1 MRKVVCLVG
10 IVAVMGGCSSA
21 AQPEGTG
28 STSSA
33 IAQDCNGNDDGLR
46 STAAQFLALNA
57 APIVIGHEGAG
68 ENFAQWPNDV
78 GVDPTKPINDTV
90 DSLRL
95 AYQQGA
101 SLAEIDAEM
110 TKDGQIVAFHDF
122 DFLPDYTCINTY
134 TLRDL
139 QTKVPYIATLDEL
152 LRAAR
157 QVNHTSRSM
166 SGLLMI
172 ELKTP
177 SPLCDPGDVEEAPF
191 VKAVVDTVHH
201 NVMDDAVMF
210 DGFSPN
216 LVALAKQ
223 YAPNV
228 PRELDLDLLQLLTP
242 AQVEAQG
249 YAVTEITKAFNPYG
263 LQWAE
268 VGPAGGPAIY
278 RLPGYTGVPQFF
290 GTAVAAGASIID
302 GESDFIGVAGAAGVA
317 QFVGTA
323 HALGMKAYA
332 DPAKTESDFASFAAL
347 GFDGAYCDDIPDSLT
362 LQPKL

>member
-1 MRKVVCLVG
+1 MRY
-10 IVAVMGGCSSA
+10 
-21 AQPEGTG
+21 
-28 STSSA
+28 
-33 IAQDCNGNDDGLR
+33 
-46 STAAQFLALNA
+46 TAAQFLALNK
-57 APIVIGHEGAG
+57 APIVIGHEGDG
-68 ENFAQWPNDV
+68 ENFAQWPTSAPT
-78 GVDPTKPINDTV
+78 DPTRPINDTV
-90 DSLRL
+90 ASVSA
-95 AYQQGA
+95 AYAAGA
-101 SLAEIDAEM
+101 SMVEIDAEL
-110 TKDGQIVAFHDF
+110 TKDGQIVAYHDF

-134 TLRDL
+134 TLREL
-139 QTKVPYIATLDEL
+139 QEKVPYIATLDEI

-157 QVNHTSRSM
+157 QYNHTSRTI
-166 SGLLMI
+166 SGIVMI

-177 SPLCDPGDVEEAPF
+177 SPLCDPGDVEEAPL

-216 LVALAKQ
+216 LVAIAKQ
-223 YAPNV
+223 LAPNV

-242 AQVEAQG
+242 AQVTASG
-249 YAVTEITKAFNPYG
+249 YSVTEVQKAFNPYG

-278 RLPGYTGVPQFF
+278 RLPGYTDVTQFF
-290 GTAVAAGASIID
+290 TTAVESGASIID
-302 GESDFIGVAGAAGVA
+302 AEEDFIGTVGTASVQ

-332 DPAKTESDFASFAAL
+332 DPAKTAQEFGGFAAL
-347 GFDGAYCDDIPDSLT
+347 GFDGAYCDDIPGSLA